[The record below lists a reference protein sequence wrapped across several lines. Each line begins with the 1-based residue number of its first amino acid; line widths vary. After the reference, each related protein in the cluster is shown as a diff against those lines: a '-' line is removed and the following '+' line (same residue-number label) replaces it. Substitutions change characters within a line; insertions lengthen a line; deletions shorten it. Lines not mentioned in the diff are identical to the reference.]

1 MANLAIGSY
10 EAAALMGV
18 HFTRPGR
25 MYESGLIDGR
35 VLSGVRVSDTP
46 RRFVVYSQRSCEENF
61 QEYDRKEKPGRP
73 RDWLHLRPDALRRL
87 AKAKPQVL
95 YDDAIGIADAAKML
109 GVHYTMVYK
118 LIESGKIVARSP
130 WNPRRGGSRVFIVS
144 RKSCEANRK
153 LVAAQEMAGKKRG
166 RKRKS

>member
-18 HFTRPGR
+18 HFTRPAR
-25 MYESGLIDGR
+25 MYKDGLIDGR
-35 VLSGVRVSDTP
+35 ALVAVRISDTP
-46 RRFVVYSQRSCEENF
+46 RRFVAYSQLSCEENF
-61 QEYDRKEKPGRP
+61 QEYDRKNSGRP
-73 RDWLHLRPDALRRL
+73 RDWLHLRPDALKRL
-87 AKAKPQVL
+87 ARAKPQVA
-95 YDDAIGIADAAKML
+95 YDDAVGIADAAKIL

-118 LIESGKIVARSP
+118 LIEGGKIVARSP
-130 WNPRRGGSRVFIVS
+130 WNPRRGGSRAFIVS

-153 LVAAQEMAGKKRG
+153 AVAAQEKAGKKRG